1 MKQKITI
8 MSALVHNP
16 KVWILDEPLTG
27 LDPTS
32 IHEVKQCM
40 KEHAAAGNIVFFSS
54 HIIDLVEKLCDRIA
68 IIKKGKLR
76 ACIAVKELTEKGI
89 ELEQF
94 YLDIINSGSDEHVP
108 YVEDDGNADDSI
120 TENNKVKGAAV

>member
-32 IHEVKQCM
+32 IYEVKECM
-40 KEHAAAGNIVFFSS
+40 KEHAAKGNVVFFSS

-68 IIKKGKLR
+68 IIKKGQLR
-76 ACIAVKELTEKGI
+76 ASASIKELTDNGI
-89 ELEQF
+89 ELERF
-94 YLDIINSGSDEHVP
+94 YLDTINNCDDEHVP
-108 YVEDDGNADDSI
+108 YGEPTT
-120 TENNKVKGAAV
+120 TEAAKGDAV